1 MAIRR
6 FPISDSGN
14 VSFWHNG
21 YTYFGEVEVRRT
33 KVIVTIYNGYSI
45 MFATFPYR
53 KADLMQDEEFL
64 ISLDTLRLF
73 FGPVEPSFMED
84 PVKRVLCRMALKRLS
99 PRSQRI
105 LHDSY
110 ICTAD
115 LRFHVL
121 NMLSR

>member
-1 MAIRR
+1 MATRK
-6 FPISDSGN
+6 FPISDSGF

-21 YTYFGEVEVRRT
+21 YTYFGEVEVRRFQ
-33 KVIVTIYNGYSI
+33 VIVTIFTGYSI
-45 MFATFPYR
+45 MFASFPYR
-53 KADLMQDEEFL
+53 KAELMQNEFFL
-64 ISLDTLRLF
+64 TSLDTLRLF
-73 FGPVEPSFMED
+73 YGPVEPSFMED
-84 PVKRVLCRMALKRLS
+84 PVKRVLCNMALKRLS

-115 LRFHVL
+115 LHSKVL